1 MLEVRNLKSVVDET
15 LIYCTMDVNGGT
27 KKVTSQVAANSPYWD
42 TPAEFSTTNPTPVV
56 KVKLFTDNTS
66 MLALD
71 DKELGKVVINPSPS
85 SSKVCTGSKGLS
97 DNESNEKII
106 VLPRTSFP
114 NTVALL

>member
-85 SSKVCTGSKGLS
+85 SSKVCTAIAKASVIMNQMKKSLS
-97 DNESNEKII
+97 FLAHPSQIQ
-106 VLPRTSFP
+106 
-114 NTVALL
+114 